1 MCRLQFD
8 HRSSPGPTPSTTP
21 RAEGNTAA
29 VKALDEQ
36 IAESKEHAE
45 MFKAVL
51 EKASK
56 RFAALTKVE
65 ERHADHGKAT
75 LAIVN
80 GAAATAQGVLA
91 SRRRS
96 QRQLKGPA

>member
-1 MCRLQFD
+1 MK
-8 HRSSPGPTPSTTP
+8 
-21 RAEGNTAA
+21 E
-29 VKALDEQ
+29 LDEQ
-36 IAESKEHAE
+36 IAESKEQAE
-45 MFKAVL
+45 MSEAVL

-56 RFAALTKVE
+56 RFDALTKVE

-91 SRRRS
+91 SRRLS